1 MHLGILD
8 FAKSSGVPVLG
19 ARLRGTAGSEGQGSG
34 CPLAVLVPKGKCW
47 PEELLSPV
55 RIGF

>member
-34 CPLAVLVPKGKCW
+34 CP
-47 PEELLSPV
+47 
-55 RIGF
+55 IGSAGPQG